1 MKVVAFHHPQATAL
15 ELPPA
20 IELIADSAIVWPG
33 HPLFLPDFDDAWT
46 GRVVLAFRISRLGKG
61 IAPKF
66 AGRYYDAMTLAL
78 IPRSLALQEELG
90 RQCRPTGLCG
100 CFDGAVVMGR
110 WIDLPA
116 DDGAVSVDVEG
127 LSVTVESP
135 LTAAAQAI
143 AALSHY
149 STLKTGDILMPVALA
164 AEFPL
169 TRRREFKAA
178 LAGTEVL
185 AVRLP

>member
-33 HPLFLPDFDDAWT
+33 HPLFLPDFDQAWT
-46 GRVVLAFRISRLGKG
+46 GRVMLAFRISRLGKG
-61 IAPKF
+61 IAQKF
-66 AGRYYDAMTLAL
+66 ASRYYDAMTLAL
-78 IPRSLALQEELG
+78 VPRSLALHEELEG
-90 RQCRPTGLCG
+90 QCRPAGLSG

-116 DDGAVSVDVEG
+116 DDREVTGDVEG
-127 LSVTVESP
+127 LSVTIDSP

-143 AALSHY
+143 AALSQY

-169 TRRREFKAA
+169 IRRREFKAS

>member
-1 MKVVAFHHPQATAL
+1 MKVVAFHHTQSTAL

-33 HPLFLPDFDDAWT
+33 HPLFLPDFDTAWM
-46 GRVVLAFRISRLGKG
+46 GRVMLAFRISRLGKG

-66 AGRYYDAMTLAL
+66 AARYNDAMTLAL
-78 IPRSLALQEELG
+78 LPRSVALQQELEG
-90 RQCRPTGLCG
+90 QCRPTGLAG
-100 CFDGAVVMGR
+100 CFDGAVVMGK
-110 WIDLPA
+110 WIDLPVG
-116 DDGAVSVDVEG
+116 DSAVEVDVNG
-127 LSVTVESP
+127 LTVSLDAP

-149 STLKTGDILMPVALA
+149 ATLKTGDILMPVALA

-169 TRRREFKAA
+169 TRRKEFKAS
-178 LAGTEVL
+178 LAGTEAL
-185 AVRLP
+185 SVRLP